1 MLSTDR
7 NGVLAM
13 LFLLLALPL
22 GVFLAGTV
30 PLGHVADEP
39 AHLLRA
45 DGLLYG
51 DFIGHR
57 VPVTLPNGRQTV
69 ASGVRADMALLSVV
83 TLPIRTVD
91 PVPQTITAEM
101 VQRARAVSW
110 TGHQTFVNLSY
121 TASYMPLFYLPAAI
135 ALGVA
140 KLVGIAPFQA
150 FIAARL
156 ANLLCFAAM
165 GSAALLFA
173 RRGQIVMFWAL
184 AVPMTLNVAASASQ
198 DGLLIA
204 SSVLAAA
211 LITRA
216 SEGAALRAVSRS
228 PWYWTAAGLIA
239 CVATVKPPYLPLA
252 AMLLLPLPIEGDRRA
267 SWHEFGRRAAAI
279 ALVSLPV
286 FGWTWLAIHHA
297 SVPRMLD
304 SYEAGPLWPGPR
316 PAIFEYADVAAQL
329 RVLLAA
335 PTRFVTLPL
344 LHLWNDKAMPSEII
358 GVLGW
363 LNLVLPRTLYLL
375 WTIALVAAIFGDCVG
390 AKDSTASRFRWA
402 ELPLLLGAAVAAI
415 FGIYI
420 SQYLIW
426 TPVGMPW
433 IGGPQGRY
441 LLPLFPVLALAL
453 PRLGLPGGAGLRHA
467 LLALPLAAAAADVL
481 MLPRVVVGFYYLS

>member
-1 MLSTDR
+1 LLRTNR
-7 NGVLAM
+7 NGALAM
-13 LFLLLALPL
+13 LFLFLTLPI

-30 PLGHVADEP
+30 PLGHVADET

-51 DFIGHR
+51 GIIGHR
-57 VPVTLPNGRQTV
+57 EPVTLPDGRRVV
-69 ASGVRADMALLSVV
+69 ASGVPADMALLSVV
-83 TLPIRTVD
+83 TLPIRPVD
-91 PVPQTITAEM
+91 PAPQAITAEM

-110 TGHQTFVNLSY
+110 PDHPTFVNLSY

-156 ANLLCFAAM
+156 ANLLCFAGM
-165 GSAALLFA
+165 GSAALLVA
-173 RRGQIVMFWAL
+173 RRGQIVMFWTL
-184 AVPMTLNVAASASQ
+184 AVPMTLNLAASASQ

-211 LITRA
+211 LISRA
-216 SEGAALRAVSRS
+216 SEDAALRAVSRS
-228 PWYWTAAGLIA
+228 PWYWTAAVLIA

-252 AMLLLPLPIEGDRRA
+252 AMLLLPLPIDGDRRP
-267 SWHEFGRRAAAI
+267 SWHEFGRRAVAI
-279 ALVSLPV
+279 VLVCLPV

-304 SYEAGPLWPGPR
+304 PYEAGPLWPGPR
-316 PAIFEYADVAAQL
+316 PAVFENADVAAQL
-329 RVLLAA
+329 RVLMAA
-335 PTRFVTLPL
+335 PTRFFTLPL
-344 LHLWNDKAMPSEII
+344 LHLWYDNAMPSEII

-363 LNLVLPRTLYLL
+363 LNLALPHMLYVL
-375 WTIALVAAIFGDCVG
+375 WTVALVAAIVGDCVG
-390 AKDSTASRFRWA
+390 PTDTTGTQVRWA
-402 ELPLLLGAAVAAI
+402 EFALLLGTAVAAI

-441 LLPLFPVLALAL
+441 LLPLFPLLALAL
-453 PRLGLPGGAGLRHA
+453 PRLGLPGGARLRRA
-467 LLALPLAAAAADVL
+467 LLALPLAAAAANVL
-481 MLPRVVVGFYYLS
+481 MLPRLIVGFYYLS